1 MNQFTIKIKGEYN
14 MSNKFSSDS
23 GMQKLF
29 ESFRRYTSK
38 QQLNEEDRLRRSGAI
53 TSTAVP
59 GSMEDV
65 QQKQK
70 LAMELIKK
78 MDKNRMHIRFRGD
91 AALIQSIENGNDQN
105 VLPGDVAKVE
115 YTEGKEEIAPGQ
127 KGQNKAITKFGQKA
141 EAAEGDLIMMYTD
154 AFQYYKALRMLAKAS
169 ESGWEERDNTSNLT
183 FKGIRAT
190 VGLIKDPFGKN
201 RQQFGFKGPDKELLQ
216 LVNDLTNHG
225 PMRS

>member
-1 MNQFTIKIKGEYN
+1 

-29 ESFRRYTSK
+29 ESFRSYTGK
-38 QQLNEEDRLRRSGAI
+38 QQLNEFRGRQSGAI

-70 LAMELIKK
+70 MAMDLINK

-91 AALIQSIENGNDQN
+91 AALIQSIENGNDQD

-115 YTEGKEEIAPGQ
+115 YTEGQEELAPDPQ
-127 KGQNKAITKFGQKA
+127 AKNKILRKFGQKA

-169 ESGWEERDNTSNLT
+169 ESGWEERDNASNLT

-190 VGLIKDPFGKN
+190 LGLREDPFGKN

-216 LVNDLTNHG
+216 LVNDSTNHG